1 MLKMKFH
8 IFECSTT
15 ISFNQLSSLLT
26 DSHSIYS
33 SKKIFNIK
41 YDDYSFLATFYQEF
55 KRTEQSKDI
64 DGKEKL
70 FTFDYFLHQNFSFHY
85 INNRIF
91 FIIYEPNKYSKYLI
105 EYLNSIFKLK
115 LSFKT
120 KKIDLKNFLSKGYK
134 LDQFKIFKAR
144 FNEISISKNSK
155 ASLEVTS
162 SVNAIYDFEN
172 LFGNIYYD
180 LSKIKI
186 SFFDEQVF
194 NIELSKNGLIF
205 LSRYNEASLKLSTK
219 LIELLF
225 F

>member
-1 MLKMKFH
+1 MKFH
-8 IFECSTT
+8 VFECTSNLRFNEL
-15 ISFNQLSSLLT
+15 ISLIIDFKPNNFGAE
-26 DSHSIYS
+26 
-33 SKKIFNIK
+33 KIINTK
-41 YDDYSFLATFYQEF
+41 YDDYSFIATFYQEL
-55 KRTEQSKDI
+55 KRTEQSTDI
-64 DGKEKL
+64 NGNEKI
-70 FTFDYFLHQNFSFHY
+70 FTFDYFLHQNFSFHN

-91 FIIYEPNKYSKYLI
+91 FIIYEPNKFSKNLI
-105 EYLNSIFKLK
+105 EYLNSIFRLN

-120 KKIDLKNFLSKGYK
+120 RKIDLKNFISKGYK
-134 LDQFKIFKAR
+134 LDQFKVFKAR

-162 SVNAIYDFEN
+162 SNNAIYDFEN

-186 SFFDEQVF
+186 SFFDEQIY
-194 NIELSKNGLIF
+194 NLELSKNGLIF
-205 LSRYNEASLKLSTK
+205 LSRYNDASIKLSTK